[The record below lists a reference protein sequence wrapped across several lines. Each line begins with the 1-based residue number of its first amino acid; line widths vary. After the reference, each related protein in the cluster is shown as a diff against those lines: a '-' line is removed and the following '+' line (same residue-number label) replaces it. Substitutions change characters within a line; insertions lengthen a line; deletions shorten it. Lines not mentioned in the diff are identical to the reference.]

1 MANLLK
7 EAIADAKAVRA
18 IAEKSAISTLTEAFA
33 PQMQSMLSRRIAEEG
48 MEDEEDDTE
57 PAYEPTPPPAA
68 PPAEEMPPAAPEME
82 DEEDVDLDEVLAELE
97 GDTEM
102 EEEPIEEAE
111 DDFNFE
117 DEEEPVDESTID
129 EILQEVEDELDAPAE
144 DDEEMSSPTPTM
156 ENRQLKRKL
165 KEAYKVISSQKSI
178 LNEVGVL
185 NAKLLYTTKILGKY
199 SLTEAQ
205 KMKVLEAFDR
215 CDNLKETKIVY
226 VTMAGN
232 FSKRSDK
239 PGRKI
244 TEGAASKAVKSI
256 AKPINENVFV
266 NKERWQKLA
275 GL

>member
-1 MANLLK
+1 MNLLK

-48 MEDEEDDTE
+48 LEDEEDDTE
-57 PAYEPTPPPAA
+57 MPPAETTPPAEPTAT
-68 PPAEEMPPAAPEME
+68 EEMPPAAPEMDDE
-82 DEEDVDLDEVLAELE
+82 EEDVDLDEVLAELE
-97 GDTEM
+97 GDTGM
-102 EEEPIEEAE
+102 
-111 DDFNFE
+111 E
-117 DEEEPVDESTID
+117 DEETMDDPLVDEVASEEEEVDDEMID
-129 EILQEVEDELDAPAE
+129 EILQEVEDELETEE
-144 DDEEMSSPTPTM
+144 DEDCGPKSSPTM

-232 FSKRSDK
+232 FSKRNDK
-239 PGRKI
+239 PARKI

-266 NKERWQKLA
+266 DKERWQKLA